1 MSVLV
6 QSARKSRRGFDVRA
20 FVAGGAAT
28 AALIAGVVLV
38 FGSLAAYVAFNGSPL
53 GGAAAPGSSQVVV
66 ETGARAPALAAAALS
81 DASGAVAR
89 EPAAT
94 TAVAPAP
101 GASAAAAD
109 GSDGSNAATAPNEGG
124 LASPTGS
131 DALPGPGSTVPTTSS
146 PDSEQALSPTSPT
159 SPTTASGPVG
169 NAVQGVEDTTGLN
182 LGESTAPVTNPVD
195 QVLGELGGGVQGLE
209 DTLDETTGGLL
220 NP

>member
-1 MSVLV
+1 MSVLAH
-6 QSARKSRRGFDVRA
+6 SARKSRRGFDVRA

-101 GASAAAAD
+101 GATATD
-109 GSDGSNAATAPNEGG
+109 GSGESSSATAANEGG
-124 LASPTGS
+124 LGGPTGS

-159 SPTTASGPVG
+159 SPNTASGPVG

-182 LGESTAPVTNPVD
+182 LGESTDPVTNPVD
-195 QVLGELGGGVQGLE
+195 QVLGEIGTGVQGLE
-209 DTLDETTGGLL
+209 DTLDDTTGGLL